1 MKQYCRYC
9 SYLCTGNGTWCEKK
23 QKEIADSTART
34 ENHCKDF
41 LFCELD
47 AYNINKKYKA
57 REKRLVVNQPTL
69 F

>member
-9 SYLCTGNGTWCEKK
+9 GYLCTGNGTWCEKK
-23 QKEIADSTART
+23 QKEIADSTAKT
-34 ENHCKDF
+34 ENHCKQF

-47 AYNINKKYKA
+47 AYDITKKYKA
-57 REKRLVVNQPTL
+57 REKRVVVNQPTL

>member
-23 QKEIADSTART
+23 QKEIADSTAKT
-34 ENHCKDF
+34 ENHCKQF

-47 AYNINKKYKA
+47 AYDITKKYKA
-57 REKRLVVNQPTL
+57 RKKRVVVDQPTL

>member
-23 QKEIADSTART
+23 QKEIADSTAKT
-34 ENHCKDF
+34 ENHCKQF

-47 AYNINKKYKA
+47 AYDITKKYKQ
-57 REKRLVVNQPTL
+57 REKRVVVNQPTL